1 MWMNH
6 NCRVASW
13 CVGLSLAVSLSTVSV
28 LAESKDS
35 GSEARSLMLAH
46 GMRGADIEEIL
57 NPARPSDAKF
67 DDVATELMRNHGL
80 REGEIAEIIKLRSAA
95 IKPQTSD
102 ANPPALPDT
111 LVQYVRRA
119 KKVGLPEKTV
129 LQEAT
134 HDGWTAEAASE
145 AIAYVRNE
153 PVDEAESASHT
164 PPSTVTP
171 VPVEADRQ
179 ARPAPTT
186 SARVSETASDA
197 EARTKALAA
206 NQNLPYDYHI
216 GAGDTLQISVWK
228 EPETSSPSLI
238 VRPDGKISMPLLKEV
253 QVAGL
258 TPTEAEKLIAF
269 RLSKVITDPDVTVVV
284 TGTHSQKVYAI
295 GAIRKEGP
303 IAYTYQMSIMQ
314 AISEAGGLT
323 DYAKRKKIYV
333 LRTENGSERKLPFD
347 YDSALKGEDTK
358 LNIQLVPGD
367 TLVVP

>member
-1 MWMNH
+1 
-6 NCRVASW
+6 
-13 CVGLSLAVSLSTVSV
+13 
-28 LAESKDS
+28 
-35 GSEARSLMLAH
+35 MLAH
-46 GMRGADIEEIL
+46 GMRGADVDEIL
-57 NPARPSDAKF
+57 NPSRSADPKF
-67 DDVATELMRNHGL
+67 DEIAAGLMRNHGL
-80 REGEIAEIIKLRSAA
+80 KEGEITEILKQRSIA
-95 IKPQTSD
+95 IEPQTSPT
-102 ANPPALPDT
+102 NLPDS
-111 LVQYVRRA
+111 LVQYVRKA
-119 KKVGLPEKTV
+119 KKIGLPEHQV

-134 HDGWTAEAASE
+134 HDGWTAAAATQ
-145 AIAYVRNE
+145 AISYVWAQ
-153 PVDEAESASHT
+153 PADEAESVGHT
-164 PPSTVTP
+164 PASTPAP
-171 VPVEADRQ
+171 VPVAADQ
-179 ARPAPTT
+179 QVHAAPTT
-186 SARVSETASDA
+186 SAPVSETAGDA
-197 EARTKALAA
+197 EALTKALAT
-206 NQNLPYDYHI
+206 NQNLPYDYRI

-295 GAIRKEGP
+295 GAIKKEGP

-333 LRTENGSERKLPFD
+333 LRTENGQERKLPFD
-347 YDSALKGEDTK
+347 YDSALKGEDRK
-358 LNIQLVPGD
+358 LNIQLLPGD